1 MIGINIKY
9 KIISRLDM
17 MMHVFNIFIG
27 LHAFVQNLRLLFS
40 EWRYFLDPNFILHRR
55 LNPYSEID
63 PDPKFNNWR
72 KKKLKIWLPYY

>member
-40 EWRYFLDPNFILHRR
+40 E
-55 LNPYSEID
+55 
-63 PDPKFNNWR
+63 
-72 KKKLKIWLPYY
+72 